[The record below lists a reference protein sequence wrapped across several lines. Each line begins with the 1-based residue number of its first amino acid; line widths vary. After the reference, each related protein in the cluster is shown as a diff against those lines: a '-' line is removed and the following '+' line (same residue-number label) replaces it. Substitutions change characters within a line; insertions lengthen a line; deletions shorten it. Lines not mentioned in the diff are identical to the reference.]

1 MLYKNKL
8 KTETNRQ
15 HFVDGLIQC
24 RLIQSRQ
31 VRNECSLYSW
41 MPLYTYIYSNR
52 LSETM

>member
-15 HFVDGLIQC
+15 HFVDG

-41 MPLYTYIYSNR
+41 MPPYTLTFIQID
-52 LSETM
+52 